1 MSDFKAEDYRL
12 TKPGVRPRNYE
23 SERDEPARNY
33 ARERDEMERQ
43 TQGQGLPAPDTRSTS
58 GVVSFLSSNEREGRW
73 HLPRRFRA
81 LAVMGNVELDLRT
94 AEIGY
99 GLSVIE
105 AVAVMGNIEITISP
119 DITVESD
126 GDSLLGTFVL
136 KYDGRANP
144 AAANRDKVIRVT
156 GTAYLSAVTI
166 HVKGPDEKLLARLG
180 RTLGFDE

>member
-1 MSDFKAEDYRL
+1 MADFKAEDYRL
-12 TKPGVRPRNYE
+12 TKPVAPTRNYV
-23 SERDEPARNY
+23 SERDEPEQPLAR
-33 ARERDEMERQ
+33 D
-43 TQGQGLPAPDTRSTS
+43 TQSTS

-81 LAVMGNVELDLRT
+81 LAVMGNVELDLRA

-119 DITVESD
+119 DITVESA
-126 GDSLLGTFVL
+126 GDSLLGSFVL

-144 AAANRDKVIRVT
+144 AAASRDKVIRVT

>member
-1 MSDFKAEDYRL
+1 LADFKAEDYRL
-12 TKPGVRPRNYE
+12 TNP
-23 SERDEPARNY
+23 DAPARSY
-33 ARERDEMERQ
+33 ASEHEQ
-43 TQGQGLPAPDTRSTS
+43 PTQQLAPDATGTS

-73 HLPRRFRA
+73 NLPRRFRA

-94 AEIGY
+94 AEIQY

-126 GDSLLGTFVL
+126 GDSLLGSFVL
-136 KYDGRANP
+136 KYEGRASP
-144 AAANRDKVIRVT
+144 AAANRDKVVRVT
-156 GTAYLSAVTI
+156 GTAYLSSVTI

>member
-1 MSDFKAEDYRL
+1 MADFKAEDYRL
-12 TKPGVRPRNYE
+12 TNPGEPRPRGYADQQDQRLE
-23 SERDEPARNY
+23 SPPSYGE
-33 ARERDEMERQ
+33 
-43 TQGQGLPAPDTRSTS
+43 QGQQLITDSRATS

-73 HLPRRFRA
+73 NLPRRFRA

-94 AEIGY
+94 AEIGD

-119 DITVESD
+119 DITAESD
-126 GDSLLGTFVL
+126 GDSLLGSFVL
-136 KYDGRANP
+136 KYEGRASP
-144 AAANRDKVIRVT
+144 AAANRDKVVRVI
-156 GTAYLSAVTI
+156 GTAYLSSVTI

>member
-12 TKPGVRPRNYE
+12 TNPGARPRNYA
-23 SERDEPARNY
+23 SEHDEPARKY
-33 ARERDEMERQ
+33 AREHDERERQ
-43 TQGQGLPAPDTRSTS
+43 GQLAHDTRSTS

-73 HLPRRFRA
+73 HLPRWFRA